1 MSSVVTLF
9 INDNLM
15 IDCQP
20 DASKTFSGVQ
30 WAQCLNTHPLYLD
43 TGVS

>member
-1 MSSVVTLF
+1 
-9 INDNLM
+9 M

-43 TGVS
+43 TGFHNLVLAAYIS